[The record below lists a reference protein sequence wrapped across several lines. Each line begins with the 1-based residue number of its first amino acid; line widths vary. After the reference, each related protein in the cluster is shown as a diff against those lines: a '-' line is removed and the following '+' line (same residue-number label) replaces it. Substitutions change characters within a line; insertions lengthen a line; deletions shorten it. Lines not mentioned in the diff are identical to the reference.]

1 MQRGRFCDRTGIGS
15 EPPGGTKKH
24 RGLPSLP
31 VMTMYVPSL
40 PEAAAVEKLL
50 LHLPPGPKPL
60 DDDDE
65 LLKLWLVV

>member
-1 MQRGRFCDRTGIGS
+1 M
-15 EPPGGTKKH
+15 
-24 RGLPSLP
+24 
-31 VMTMYVPSL
+31 MMYVPSL

-50 LHLPPGPKPL
+50 LQLPPGPEPL